1 MSFLTIRHVA
11 LRGFAAA
18 VPSRV
23 EENVDLP
30 FFAEGE
36 AEKVIKS
43 TGIERRHVV
52 EPGTTTADLSLPA
65 ALRLLDELGWAPES
79 IDALIFASS
88 SRDYIT
94 PSTSCIL
101 QDRLGLS
108 ESIYTTDIPYGCTG
122 WVHGMSV
129 ISALLATGEMKRG
142 LLMAGDTSTQMN
154 YPDDKESRPLFGD
167 AATVTALEYS
177 SECEPLLFNFG
188 TEGKNYQ
195 AIITRDGGMRHPFS
209 ESSLVPVEYGRGI
222 KRRNIDCKID
232 GMEVFAFSSFRGE
245 QCVREFYSHFGVA
258 EEEIDYFL
266 FHQANRYMIERI
278 RKKLKVDPAKVP
290 YSLSDYGN
298 TSCASIPLTLL
309 VKHPEDY
316 RNRPLKTLACAFGVG
331 LCWGAVHF
339 TTNGLCCSDLI
350 LYDPEKR
357 S

>member
-1 MSFLTIRHVA
+1 M
-11 LRGFAAA
+11 
-18 VPSRV
+18 
-23 EENVDLP
+23 
-30 FFAEGE
+30 
-36 AEKVIKS
+36 
-43 TGIERRHVV
+43 V

-65 ALRLLDELGWAPES
+65 ALPCSTNSVGPRIDRRARRVFLSRLYHPLDLLYLARSARP
-79 IDALIFASS
+79 
-88 SRDYIT
+88 
-94 PSTSCIL
+94 
-101 QDRLGLS
+101 S
-108 ESIYTTDIPYGCTG
+108 ESSPISYGCTG

-258 EEEIDYFL
+258 EEEIDYPFPSGKPIPS
-266 FHQANRYMIERI
+266 ADSPNSSRS
-278 RKKLKVDPAKVP
+278 AKVP
-290 YSLSDYGN
+290 
-298 TSCASIPLTLL
+298 TLFPITETQ
-309 VKHPEDY
+309 VRRFRSPSWSNIRDY
-316 RNRPLKTLACAFGVG
+316 RNRPLKTLYVPSVSDSVG
-331 LCWGAVHF
+331 AQFIYNERTLLF
-339 TTNGLCCSDLI
+339 
-350 LYDPEKR
+350 R
-357 S
+357 